1 MNPKDRIILALDV
14 DTHEEA
20 LKLVKD
26 LAPYVGAFKIGMQ
39 LYNSIGP
46 SIVQEVNQLGGRV
59 FVDLKF
65 HDIPNTVGSAGKVLT
80 RLNCLMFNV
89 HAAGGREM
97 MKKAVDDAKAEAAL
111 IGTEPP
117 IILAVTVLTSISDQQ
132 LKEEMYVEGMNV
144 RELAVK
150 WAVMAK
156 ESGLGGVVCSPREI
170 TAIRD
175 ACGSDFKIVTPGIR
189 PVWSEANDQK
199 RITTPLEAIELGA
212 DYMVIGRPIT
222 QADNPRAAA
231 LRIIEELEESNNV
244 E

>member
-20 LKLVKD
+20 IKLVKE

-46 SIVQEVNQLGGRV
+46 TIVQEVNQLGGRV

-65 HDIPNTVGSAGKVLT
+65 HDIPNTVGAAGKVLT
-80 RLNCLMFNV
+80 RLQCHMFNV

-97 MKKAVDDAKAEAAL
+97 MQRVAGEVKKEAAAL
-111 IGTEPP
+111 GIEPP
-117 IILAVTVLTSISDQQ
+117 LVLAVTVLTSISEQQ
-132 LKEEMYVEGMNV
+132 LKEEMYVEGLNV
-144 RELAVK
+144 RELVVK

-156 ESGLGGVVCSPREI
+156 ESGLDGVVCSPREI

-175 ACGSDFKIVTPGIR
+175 ACGAEFKIVTPGIR
-189 PVWSEANDQK
+189 PSWSEANDQK
-199 RITTPLEAIELGA
+199 RITTPWDALDMGA

-231 LRIIEELEESNNV
+231 MRIIEELEGTNDAE
-244 E
+244 

>member
-46 SIVQEVNQLGGRV
+46 AIVKEVNQLGGRV

-65 HDIPNTVGSAGKVLT
+65 HDIPNTVGSAAKVLA
-80 RLNCLMFNV
+80 RQQCYMFNV

-97 MKKAVDDAKAEAAL
+97 MKKAADDVKAEAAAL
-111 IGTEPP
+111 GIKPP
-117 IILAVTVLTSISDQQ
+117 IVLAVTVLTSISDQQ
-132 LKEEMYVEGMNV
+132 LKEEMHVEGMNA
-144 RELAVK
+144 RQLAVK

-156 ESGLGGVVCSPREI
+156 ESGLDGVVCSPNEI

-175 ACGSDFKIVTPGIR
+175 ACGPEFKIVTPGIR
-189 PVWSEANDQK
+189 PAWSEVNDHK
-199 RITTPLEAIELGA
+199 RLTTPWDALNMGA

-222 QADNPRAAA
+222 QADNPRAAT
-231 LRIIEELEESNNV
+231 LRIIEELEG
-244 E
+244 

>member
-14 DTHEEA
+14 DTHEKA

-46 SIVQEVNQLGGRV
+46 AIVNEVNQLGGRV

-80 RLNCLMFNV
+80 RLQCYMFHV

-97 MKKAVDDAKAEAAL
+97 MKKAVDDVKAEAASL
-111 IGTEPP
+111 GIEAP
-117 IILAVTVLTSISDQQ
+117 IVLAVTVLTSISDQQ

-156 ESGLGGVVCSPREI
+156 ESGLDGVVCSPKEI

-175 ACGSDFKIVTPGIR
+175 ACGPDFKIVTPGIR
-189 PVWSEANDQK
+189 PLWSEVNDQK
-199 RITTPLEAIELGA
+199 RITTPWDAMNMGA

-222 QADNPRAAA
+222 QAENPRAAA
-231 LRIIEELEESNNV
+231 IRIIEELEEKSDA